1 MVVKEIIFMEEL
13 TIEEVENKVLEYLTT
28 VEMVKNRSIPTSIGV
43 NKALVDKAISNLA
56 KADKIEY
63 LYLGT
68 SFVKLKGK

>member
-1 MVVKEIIFMEEL
+1 MAEL
-13 TIEEVENKVLEYLTT
+13 TSEEVEKKVLEYLAT